1 MINNENKMSRLKSLF
16 SVLVPKIHRK
26 IDFIWE
32 SFYTLLSPINRVALV
47 IE

>member
-1 MINNENKMSRLKSLF
+1 MRKQNVQIEVTLF
-16 SVLVPKIHRK
+16 VLVPKIHRK